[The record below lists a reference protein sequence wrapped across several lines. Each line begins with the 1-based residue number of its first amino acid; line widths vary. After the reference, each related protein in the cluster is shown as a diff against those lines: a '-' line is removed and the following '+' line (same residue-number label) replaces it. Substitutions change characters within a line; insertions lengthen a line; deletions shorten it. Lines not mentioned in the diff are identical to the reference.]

1 MKQYLLHV
9 SENQARIIMVSL
21 EEYFRTR
28 LGQFSTLSDDIA
40 FNGYDPDNRD
50 KEGADND
57 WHHRIN
63 YRNDAE
69 ELFNKAFEMAKPKY
83 RSANEYYQKTPD
95 MRNAIDIWHVIRHQ
109 FWKDRPNHS
118 DWTTDSIEPF
128 AIAGEPL
135 CKIERIEGD
144 MGNGK

>member
-1 MKQYLLHV
+1 MKYQITV
-9 SENQARIIMVSL
+9 SKNQMRIIQNAL
-21 EEYFRTR
+21 ESYFRLR
-28 LGQFSTLSDDIA
+28 MGQFFDYATEIAEYGYVYDNNNPENDRLFSDYI
-40 FNGYDPDNRD
+40 NR
-50 KEGADND
+50 
-57 WHHRIN
+57 
-63 YRNDAE
+63 RNDAE
-69 ELFNKAFEMAKPKY
+69 ELFNKAYAVAVPDPY
-83 RSANEYYQKTPD
+83 NRRKTED
-95 MRNAIDIWHVIRHQ
+95 VQNAIDIWHVIRHQ